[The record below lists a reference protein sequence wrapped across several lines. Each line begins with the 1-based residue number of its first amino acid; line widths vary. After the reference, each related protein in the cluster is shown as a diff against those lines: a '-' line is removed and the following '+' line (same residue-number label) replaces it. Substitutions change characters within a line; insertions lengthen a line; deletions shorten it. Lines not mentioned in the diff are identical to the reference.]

1 MVRRPFSNSHG
12 IKHSIKSCVSEYLY
26 RVVLFTRFSQKFEWM
41 GQCYITR
48 EIRPFSWP
56 KNVKTQT
63 CGLKAADS
71 TLSSTVFRCDHFAE
85 KNSQI
90 RQLEAEIKAIQI
102 PILSC
107 LRNWQRKY
115 LRNSHTFNDIF
126 EIYSMA
132 QVSQIWYG
140 WKTPNVYFNILSIHL
155 PIRQYTAVWKPWH
168 MPDF

>member
-1 MVRRPFSNSHG
+1 MD
-12 IKHSIKSCVSEYLY
+12 
-26 RVVLFTRFSQKFEWM
+26 
-41 GQCYITR
+41 QCHITR

-56 KNVKTQT
+56 KNAKTQT
-63 CGLKAADS
+63 CSLKAADS
-71 TLSSTVFRCDHFAE
+71 TLSSIVFRCDHFAE
-85 KNSQI
+85 KKSQI

-107 LRNWQRKY
+107 LRDWQRKY

-140 WKTPNVYFNILSIHL
+140 WKTLNVYFNILSIHL
-155 PIRQYTAVWKPWH
+155 PIRQYTAVRKP
-168 MPDF
+168 